1 MLAAGPLMIEG
12 DDDEPIR
19 VTRVG
24 GYRLHIC
31 SPHREYRREN
41 IFSKGKHHRVER
53 NISSPICEAIIE
65 H

>member
-31 SPHREYRREN
+31 FPHREYRREN
-41 IFSKGKHHRVER
+41 VFVQRITSQRGKK
-53 NISSPICEAIIE
+53 N
-65 H
+65 

>member
-24 GYRLHIC
+24 DTDCTFVPPTGNT
-31 SPHREYRREN
+31 EGKMF
-41 IFSKGKHHRVER
+41 FSKGKHHRVEEKLVHR
-53 NISSPICEAIIE
+53 FVRRS
-65 H
+65 

>member
-12 DDDEPIR
+12 DDDERIR

-31 SPHREYRREN
+31 TPHREYRREN
-41 IFSKGKHHRVER
+41 VLFQRKTS
-53 NISSPICEAIIE
+53 
-65 H
+65 

>member
-31 SPHREYRREN
+31 SSHREYRGEN
-41 IFSKGKHHRVER
+41 VFFQRKTSQSER
-53 NISSPICEAIIE
+53 KISSPICEAIIE